1 MDGLSS
7 TGTEQRS
14 RLTADGASSRS
25 GQAGERQLARWG
37 GAAAL
42 GGVVLM
48 VLTFAVVIA
57 MDLPDASDV
66 ETLTDF
72 ADIETGRIFEH
83 LLYLG
88 SVILFTLHV
97 PVLYQLLKRAH
108 WAAALFGAA
117 LSTIGLAIM
126 AASSLLHVSTSPL
139 ADLYSD
145 SSTPSEDLP
154 AIEYAWHGTQSVFD
168 MMLATGLLLVP
179 IGMVLFGVAMRQS
192 RQFGRRLAGFAIGVG
207 VIGAVAA
214 TAEIVDQSLE
224 ISALSVLAIVAFHLA
239 TGWRTLHLGRS
250 DDTSTSTADQGT
262 IDTRAG

>member
-1 MDGLSS
+1 MDDHPGAEPEH
-7 TGTEQRS
+7 GMDPIP
-14 RLTADGASSRS
+14 AAASSGS

-42 GGVVLM
+42 GGVVFML
-48 VLTFAVVIA
+48 LAFAVVIGL
-57 MDLPDASDV
+57 DLPDASDA

-72 ADIETGRIFEH
+72 ADIETGRIFEN
-83 LLYLG
+83 LFYLA
-88 SVILFTLHV
+88 SVVLFTLHV

-145 SSTPSEDLP
+145 SSTPSEELP

-168 MMLATGLLLVP
+168 SMLATGLLLVP
-179 IGMVLFGVAMRQS
+179 VGMVLFGVAMRRS
-192 RQFGRRLAGFAIGVG
+192 RRFGPRLAGLAIGLG
-207 VIGAVAA
+207 VIGAVGA
-214 TAEIVDQSLE
+214 TVEVVDRALE
-224 ISALSVLAIVAFHLA
+224 FSAVSVLAIVVFHLA
-239 TGWRTLHLGRS
+239 TGWRTLHLGKS
-250 DDTSTSTADQGT
+250 DDTSTSAGDQGT
-262 IDTRAG
+262 IGAPAR